1 LLEFLSTVRWQDVAD
16 IALTS
21 YILFRFYVLFR
32 GTTVFRVITGIALLG
47 FFQRVAVSL
56 GLIVTSW
63 VMQGFT
69 AVAALIIIIVFRN
82 EIRNV
87 LQARNLR
94 AIFWGTGLKRQTAP
108 VELIVQAIYDLSRER
123 IGALLV
129 MPGMEDL
136 EDVVQRGIPWQG
148 LATRE
153 AIKTVFWP
161 DNPVHDGAAVVQG
174 NRIVEVGVILPLS
187 HRENLPSAYG
197 TRHRAALG
205 LTEVSDSMVVVV
217 SEESGRVSVV
227 KNGRIEP
234 IADNVELSRRVREH
248 LGIVVGPTRRQRREQ
263 VKLVAA
269 AVCSVL
275 LITGVWFSFTRGLDT
290 LITLEVP
297 VEYLKR
303 DPKMEILDTSVNA
316 VNLQLRGS
324 ESLIRSLK
332 PEQVKVRLN
341 LSGAVMG
348 ENTFV
353 LTSENIVLPPGVFLN
368 KVKPAAVQVTLDVP
382 VSRRVPVQVDWGG
395 ELDPDLRIESA
406 SVEPELVRVEGGTG
420 VLEKL
425 STLYTQKVPLKE
437 ITESGSLT
445 VGIAVPPASVEVAP
459 DEPKKVTV
467 TYSVKKREK

>member
-1 LLEFLSTVRWQDVAD
+1 
-16 IALTS
+16 
-21 YILFRFYVLFR
+21 
-32 GTTVFRVITGIALLG
+32 
-47 FFQRVAVSL
+47 
-56 GLIVTSW
+56 
-63 VMQGFT
+63 
-69 AVAALIIIIVFRN
+69 
-82 EIRNV
+82 
-87 LQARNLR
+87 
-94 AIFWGTGLKRQTAP
+94 
-108 VELIVQAIYDLSRER
+108 
-123 IGALLV
+123 
-129 MPGMEDL
+129 MEDL

-217 SEESGRVSVV
+217 SEESGRVSLV
-227 KNGRIEP
+227 KNGRIDA

-275 LITGVWFSFTRGLDT
+275 LIAGVWFSFTRGLDT

-297 VEYLKR
+297 VEYVKR

-341 LSGAVMG
+341 LSGAAMG

-368 KVKPAAVQVTLDVP
+368 KVKPAGVQVTLDVP
-382 VSRRVPVQVDWGG
+382 VSRRVPVQVDWQG
-395 ELDPDLRIESA
+395 ELDPSLRIESV

-425 STLYTQKVPLKE
+425 STLYTQKVRLKE

-445 VGIAVPPASVEVAP
+445 VEIAVPPASVEVAP

-467 TYSVKKREK
+467 TFSVKKREK

>member
-1 LLEFLSTVRWQDVAD
+1 LLAFLSTVRWQDIAD

-87 LQARNLR
+87 LQARNLH
-94 AIFWGTGLKRQTAP
+94 AIFWGTGFKRQTAP
-108 VELIVQAIYDLSRER
+108 VESIVQAIYDLSRQR

-129 MPGMEDL
+129 IPGVEDL

-161 DNPVHDGAAVVQG
+161 DNPVHDGAAVLQG
-174 NRIVEVGVILPLS
+174 SRIAEVGVILPLS

-205 LTEVSDSMVVVV
+205 LTEVTDSMVVVV
-217 SEESGRVSVV
+217 SEESGRVSLV
-227 KNGRIEP
+227 KNGRIDP
-234 IADNVELSRRVREH
+234 IADNVELSRRMREH
-248 LGIVVGPTRRQRREQ
+248 LGIVVGPTRRQKREK

-297 VEYLKR
+297 VEYVKR
-303 DPKMEILDTSVNA
+303 DPKMEILDTSVNT
-316 VNLQLRGS
+316 VSLQLRGS

-341 LSGAVMG
+341 LSGAAMG
-348 ENTFV
+348 ENTFT
-353 LTSENIVLPPGVFLN
+353 LTSENIVLPPGVFLD
-368 KVKPAAVQVTLDVP
+368 KVKPPAVHVTLDVP
-382 VSRRVPVQVDWGG
+382 VARSIPVQVDWAGR
-395 ELDPDLRIESA
+395 LDPELRIEFV
-406 SVEPELVRVEGGTG
+406 SVEPDRVRVEGGSG
-420 VLEKL
+420 VLEAL
-425 STLYTQKVPLKE
+425 STLYTRKVPLAK
-437 ITESGSLT
+437 IVESGSMT
-445 VGIAVPPASVEVAP
+445 VELALPPASVEVAP
-459 DEPKKVTV
+459 DEPEEVTV
-467 TYSVKKREK
+467 TYTVKKRQK

>member
-1 LLEFLSTVRWQDVAD
+1 MLAFLATIRWQDVAD

-108 VELIVQAIYDLSRER
+108 VESIVQAVYDLSRER
-123 IGALLV
+123 IGALVVL
-129 MPGMEDL
+129 PGLEDL
-136 EDVVQRGIPWQG
+136 EDVVQRGVAWQG
-148 LATRE
+148 LASRE
-153 AIKTVFWP
+153 MIKTVFWP
-161 DNPVHDGAAVVQG
+161 DNPVHDGAAVIQG
-174 NRIVEVGVILPLS
+174 NRIVEVSVILPLS

-197 TRHRAALG
+197 TRHRAAIG
-205 LTEVSDSMVVVV
+205 LTEVTDSIVIVV

-227 KNGRIEP
+227 KNGRIDP

-248 LGIVVGPTRRQRREQ
+248 LGIVVGPSRRQKRER
-263 VKLVAA
+263 VKVVAA

-297 VEYLKR
+297 VEYVKR
-303 DPKMEILDTSVNA
+303 DPKMEILDTSVNT

-332 PEQVKVRLN
+332 PEQVKVRLD
-341 LSGAVMG
+341 LSDAAMG
-348 ENTFV
+348 ENTFT
-353 LTSENIVLPPGVFLN
+353 LTSENIVLPPGVFLD
-368 KVKPAAVQVTLDVP
+368 KVKPPAVQVTLDVP
-382 VSRRVPVQVDWGG
+382 VSRRIPVQVEWTGK
-395 ELDPDLRIESA
+395 LDPRLRIA
-406 SVEPELVRVEGGTG
+406 SVTVEPNSVRVEGATG
-420 VLEKL
+420 VLQNL
-425 STLYTQKVPLKE
+425 ATLYTEKVPLEE
-437 ITESGSLT
+437 ITETGSRT
-445 VGIAVPPASVEVAP
+445 VDLAMPPASVEVAP
-459 DEPKKVTV
+459 DEPQKVTV
-467 TYSVKKREK
+467 RYEVKERE